1 MISLNSNEKHAEQAQ
16 WLDQLLSDPARPQW
30 TILTFHHPIYS
41 SAKGRDNKELRALWQ
56 PIFDKHKI
64 DLVMQGHDH
73 TYARSNLTSGTNTK
87 AGGTVYVVSVSG
99 PKMYNLDREPWMQRA
114 AEDTQLFQVI
124 RVDGGKLTYESR
136 TARGEL
142 YDAFEL
148 VKRKG
153 KANVMVNRMPKVP
166 ENLRTVAPAASQ

>member
-1 MISLNSNEKHAEQAQ
+1 
-16 WLDQLLSDPARPQW
+16 
-30 TILTFHHPIYS
+30 
-41 SAKGRDNKELRALWQ
+41 
-56 PIFDKHKI
+56 
-64 DLVMQGHDH
+64 
-73 TYARSNLTSGTNTK
+73 
-87 AGGTVYVVSVSG
+87 
-99 PKMYNLDREPWMQRA
+99 MYNLVREPWMQRA

-153 KANVMVNRMPKVP
+153 KTNLLVNRMPKVP